1 MGVADPKSKIL
12 KLFSMTLLLHWF
24 PQSTLTTFCLEDMK
38 RKTKKDEKL
47 SEVSGTVTSQMKHL
61 PDTILNGDIEQK
73 KQDID
78 KLFWGVVLH
87 KDLCQI

>member
-1 MGVADPKSKIL
+1 
-12 KLFSMTLLLHWF
+12 
-24 PQSTLTTFCLEDMK
+24 MK

-73 KQDID
+73 QDID